1 MSQDSDRNVF
11 LNLPIPEEVKM
22 IYLDNGATSFP
33 KPQEVY
39 AFMDSFYRSS
49 GVNPG
54 RSGFDLC
61 LEAGSLL
68 DETRKLLCA
77 FFGGTDPNRLVFGY
91 NSTDALNLAIFGLI
105 RPGDHVVTTH
115 VEHNSTLRP
124 LWKLSQ
130 EGVDVDWIDF
140 DDKGYVDP
148 QEIIDHLRPNTRAV
162 VMNHAS
168 NVIGTVQ
175 DVAPIGKVCRER
187 GIHLIL
193 DVSQSAGM
201 VPVKLDEVNADVIC
215 FTGHKSLMGPMGTGG
230 MYVRE
235 GVDIALTRAGGT
247 GVKSAQRRHLDEYPY
262 HMEYG
267 TPNLPGIAG
276 LNAGVK
282 WVNALGIE
290 AIHRHEMALWKMLR
304 DGLAGIEG
312 ITLYCQE
319 DTGKS
324 RISVLSFNVEGLEA
338 MDAGTMLDVDYNI
351 ACRTGLHCTPM
362 VHEHLG
368 TDKLHGTVRFGI
380 GPFNTPDHIETAI
393 RGVRDI
399 AEMQR
404 KRSGAGACTHA
415 TS

>member
-1 MSQDSDRNVF
+1 MTNATETSPF
-11 LNLPIPEEVKM
+11 LNLPIPHEVNM

-39 AFMDSFYRSS
+39 EFMDTFYRSA

-61 LEAGSLL
+61 LEAGNMV

-91 NSTDALNLAIFGLI
+91 NSTDSLNLAIFGLI
-105 RPGDHVVTTH
+105 QTGDHVVTTH
-115 VEHNSTLRP
+115 VEHNATLRP
-124 LWKLSQ
+124 LWKLQ
-130 EGVDVDWIDF
+130 NEGVEVDWVDF
-140 DDKGYVDP
+140 DERGYMDP
-148 QEIIDHLRPNTRAV
+148 QEIIKRLKKSTKAV

-175 DVAPIGKVCRER
+175 DVAPIGKACRER

-201 VPVKLDEVNADVIC
+201 IPVKMDELGADVVC
-215 FTGHKSLMGPMGTGG
+215 FTGHKSLMGPMGIGG

-235 GVDIALTRAGGT
+235 GVEIRHTRAGGT
-247 GVKSAQRRHLDEYPY
+247 GVKSIQRNHLDEYPY
-262 HMEYG
+262 RMEYG

-282 WVNALGIE
+282 WVNAFGLK
-290 AIHRHEMALWKMLR
+290 AIHAHEMALWKKLR
-304 DGLAGIEG
+304 DGLAHIEG
-312 ITLYCQE
+312 TTLYCQE
-319 DTGKS
+319 DGS
-324 RISVLSFNVEGLEA
+324 GERISVLSFNVDGLEA
-338 MDAGTMLDVDYNI
+338 MDTGTMLDVDANI
-351 ACRTGLHCTPM
+351 ACRTGLHCTPR

-368 TDKLHGTVRFGI
+368 TDKIHGTVRFGI
-380 GPFNTPDHIETAI
+380 GPFNNPKHIESAITA
-393 RGVRDI
+393 VAEI

-404 KRSGAGACTHA
+404 KRR
-415 TS
+415 